1 MKSQSDHPKQ
11 LSFVIVCFTII
22 FVVAYAVT
30 WIAMELKNLP

>member
-22 FVVAYAVT
+22 FAVAYAIT
-30 WIAMELKNLP
+30 WLAIELHKLS